1 MKKNLHP
8 ELHEVTAHCACGY
21 SSPTISTD
29 SDVRATI
36 CSHCHPFFTGATK
49 FLDTAGRIE
58 KFKQRYEKAEQVKV
72 AAANAKTS
80 AKPAAKSVEKV
91 AEKKKTTKKK

>member
-8 ELHEVTAHCACGY
+8 ELHEVSAHCACGY
-21 SSPTISTD
+21 TSPTLSTD
-29 SDVRATI
+29 SDVRTTI

-72 AAANAKTS
+72 ASAS
-80 AKPAAKSVEKV
+80 AKSAPKPVEKV
-91 AEKKKTTKKK
+91 AETKKAAKKK